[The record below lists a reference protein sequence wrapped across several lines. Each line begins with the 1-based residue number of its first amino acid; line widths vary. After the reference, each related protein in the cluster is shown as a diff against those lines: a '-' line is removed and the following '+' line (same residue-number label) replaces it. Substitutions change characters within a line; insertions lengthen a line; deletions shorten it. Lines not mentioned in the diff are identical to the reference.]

1 MKKQELI
8 DLINQLPDDSEI
20 YTRYGDR
27 NQVSDIEF
35 EFVADDE
42 GIGEFYLICSNG
54 ENIQTGNFDG
64 D

>member
-1 MKKQELI
+1 MKKQEL
-8 DLINQLPDDSEI
+8 LELVNQLPDDYDI
-20 YTRYGDR
+20 YTRYGDE

-54 ENIQTGNFDG
+54 KNIQTGTFDG
-64 D
+64 N

>member
-1 MKKQELI
+1 MLKQELI
-8 DLINQLPDDSEI
+8 EQLNKLPDDYEI

-35 EFVADDE
+35 EFVANDE

-54 ENIQTGNFDG
+54 KNIQTGTFDG